1 MPTVDELGTVPSGG
15 LLHDALTAGI
25 ADISQQTTVSF
36 TIYQKV
42 VLPLD
47 GFVFWL
53 RSAVFDQ
60 TGAIHFMIE
69 RDQDETETRAR
80 NTIVFTT
87 TEQVQEF
94 NDTNTQQLVVGEIA
108 DRRYAFSR
116 HGWFFPQAGVWHYQ
130 GTGLPSSTDT
140 QLVDDPSQ
148 INTTTPI
155 VSNSLPAWLTLVS
168 YDPVWVSWPVERNP
182 HVTLYPSFLVPD
194 NLDPPYGVV
203 HIEPSRIE
211 ALQDTAMWTT
221 PTFDHYQLTR
231 ESVRVTLYGCNNN
244 QAADFLD
251 LVEQYSLDTD
261 SFGILNMPTIR
272 DGKKPWPE
280 GMVIAQQKFVDF
292 EVSYIQT
299 RINDVARQLIT
310 SAFATILPDDLARTA
325 GFGGPQAQAGIQ
337 AGLLPLLVAM
347 GGRFDGSGSASASP
361 RAIGTGIFA
370 EVDGAAGLAA
380 LANVRPRSAAKV
392 DGAGAMVG
400 ALGVLPGRVSAQS
413 NAAAGISA
421 SCSVLMG
428 IAGQIDGIAGPVL

>member
-25 ADISQQTTVSF
+25 SDISQQTTVGF
-36 TIYQKV
+36 TVYQKV

-53 RSAVFDQ
+53 RTSVFEQ
-60 TGAIHFMIE
+60 TGSIHWMIE

-87 TEQVQEF
+87 TEQLLEF
-94 NDTNTQQLVVGEIA
+94 NTSNTQRLVVGQVA
-108 DRRYAFSR
+108 GRRYSFSR
-116 HGWFFPQAGVWHYQ
+116 HGWLFPQAGVWHYQ
-130 GTGLPSSTDT
+130 GTGLPTSTDT

-148 INTTTPI
+148 IDTTQLI
-155 VSNSLPAWLTLVS
+155 VSDSLPAWLTLAS
-168 YDPVWVSWPVERNP
+168 YDPVWVSWPIERNP
-182 HVTLYPSFLVPD
+182 HITLYPSFLVPD
-194 NLDPPYGVV
+194 NISGPYGSV

-221 PTFDHYQLTR
+221 PTFGHYQLTR

-272 DGKKPWPE
+272 DGKKPWVE
-280 GMVIAQQKFVDF
+280 GMVIAQQKFIDF
-292 EVSYIQT
+292 EVSYVQT

-310 SAFATILPDDLARTA
+310 SAFATVLTDENSTTSGALNARADIQT
-325 GFGGPQAQAGIQ
+325 GP
-337 AGLLPLLVAM
+337 LPLLVGMSGAFN
-347 GGRFDGSGSASASP
+347 GEGSLQGVTQGDTA
-361 RAIGTGIFA
+361 GTAA
-370 EVDGAAGLAA
+370 EVDGSGDMEA
-380 LANVRPRSAAKV
+380 LANVALVFAGEMDAQARIVANMAVMPASLAAET
-392 DGAGAMVG
+392 DAQGGITGAISILA
-400 ALGVLPGRVSAQS
+400 ALSGSL
-413 NAAAGISA
+413 NA
-421 SCSVLMG
+421 V
-428 IAGQIDGIAGPVL
+428 AGP